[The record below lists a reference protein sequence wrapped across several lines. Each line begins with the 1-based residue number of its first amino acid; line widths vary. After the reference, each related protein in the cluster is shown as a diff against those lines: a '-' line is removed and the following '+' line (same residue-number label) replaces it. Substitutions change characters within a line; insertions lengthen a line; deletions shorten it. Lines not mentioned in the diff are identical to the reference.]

1 MPVIAILGAGTL
13 GGVLARTLSLRGLA
27 SEIRLLDDSTDVAAG
42 KALDIRQAGPLERFD
57 TRVVARR
64 PPDGLAGA
72 DAVLLAG
79 PVAGDAEWD
88 GEEGLDALQQV
99 EQTNR
104 RALIVCAGAG
114 HRQLVEQ
121 GVAALGIDR
130 QRLIGSAPEALRA
143 AVRAIV
149 ALEAGCPA
157 SEVSLTVLGAPPDRA
172 VVPWSQATAGGVSLD
187 GVLPPAALVR
197 LRARVAALWPPGPF
211 ALAAAAS
218 RVVDTAL
225 AGSGYRPA
233 CFVVP
238 VAEPRAPA
246 RALALPAGLEASG
259 VARIIEPP
267 LSPRERREMQAARAD

>member
-1 MPVIAILGAGTL
+1 M
-13 GGVLARTLSLRGLA
+13 
-27 SEIRLLDDSTDVAAG
+27 
-42 KALDIRQAGPLERFD
+42 
-57 TRVVARR
+57 
-64 PPDGLAGA
+64 
-72 DAVLLAG
+72 
-79 PVAGDAEWD
+79 
-88 GEEGLDALQQV
+88 
-99 EQTNR
+99 
-104 RALIVCAGAG
+104 
-114 HRQLVEQ
+114 
-121 GVAALGIDR
+121 AALGINR
-130 QRLIGSAPEALRA
+130 ERLIGSAPEALRA

-246 RALALPAGLEASG
+246 RALAMPAGLEASG